1 MNTRLLSLEGGSTTP
16 EQMRTAVVL
25 LAAVTLT
32 AVHRQLCEV
41 SMLPE
46 TGVLTGGTARTWAY
60 FASTFALF
68 GIAPWLL
75 MRHVL
80 RTPPAACGL
89 AIGDWRF
96 GALAVAVLLPII
108 AVTML
113 VPAADFP
120 SMRATYPVDKAAML
134 SAERFAWYA
143 AGRVLLFYTAWEFFF
158 RGLLLFGL
166 RRQLGDLTALLLQT
180 LPSALWHIGY
190 PDSELY
196 ASIAGGLLFGWL
208 ALRTGSILWPF
219 LLHAGIGL
227 ITDLSISLS

>member
-1 MNTRLLSLEGGSTTP
+1 MNTRLLSIDGAATTP
-16 EQMRTAVVL
+16 EQLRTAVVL
-25 LAAVTLT
+25 VAAVTLT
-32 AVHRQLCEV
+32 AVHRQLFEV
-41 SMLPE
+41 SMLPQTE
-46 TGVLTGGTARTWAY
+46 LLSGGTARTWTY
-60 FASTFALF
+60 FTSTFVLF
-68 GIAPWLL
+68 GLLPWLL
-75 MRHVL
+75 VRYVL
-80 RTPPAACGL
+80 HSPPAACGL
-89 AIGDWRF
+89 TVGDWRF
-96 GALAVAVLLPII
+96 GGLAIAILLPII

-166 RRQLGDLTALLLQT
+166 RRQLGDLTALCLQT